1 MSFSKL
7 AAAKWVVSGVVGI
20 GAGKI
25 AKDIIKKN
33 INPETLIDKVT
44 TVAGAWALGGMV
56 AKAAK
61 KYTDEAIDDTVTM
74 VTEQVADFKLRGK
87 LARITSGEGS
97 FLSEDLEPSDYIAD
111 DNGVWVRR
119 DPEAKAVDLLK
130 RRFVKTKYQNDASE
144 NKPE

>member
-7 AAAKWVVSGVVGI
+7 SAVKLVVSGVVGI

-25 AKDIIKKN
+25 AKDIIKNN

-61 KYTDEAIDDTVTM
+61 KYTDEVIDDTAAA
-74 VTEQVADFKLRGK
+74 VTEQIDKFKLQQK
-87 LARITSGEGS
+87 LARIDRGESTFENEG
-97 FLSEDLEPSDYIAD
+97 LNAADYELKDGRYIFVGEKTD
-111 DNGVWVRR
+111 V
-119 DPEAKAVDLLK
+119 PE
-130 RRFVKTKYQNDASE
+130 
-144 NKPE
+144 